1 MGSIKLKIHPLFII
15 VGIVYVAIGKTLIFV
30 VYTLS
35 ALLHEI
41 GHSIVAG
48 NLGYTLNKI
57 TLMPFG
63 AVVRG
68 DIEGLRCVD
77 QIKIAIAGP
86 LLNLAIA
93 FFFIATW
100 WIVPE
105 TYAYTDIVVLANLS
119 LFLINMLPLLPL
131 DGGRVINCLIS
142 LKFSKKTANFIC
154 KGTGITLSIG
164 LFALFVISCFT
175 TFNISLLF
183 FSLFAILGTLEK
195 GADNKYVRIYS
206 AVKTERLKRGMR
218 VKRQAVDKSVKLKKI
233 IQLMDAECI
242 NELAVYEFEK
252 EVALLSQDKIND
264 ILSTGDLY
272 SPISKYL

>member
-1 MGSIKLKIHPLFII
+1 M
-15 VGIVYVAIGKTLIFV
+15 AIGKTLIFV

-100 WIVPE
+100 WIW
-105 TYAYTDIVVLANLS
+105 
-119 LFLINMLPLLPL
+119 LFL
-131 DGGRVINCLIS
+131 LI
-142 LKFSKKTANFIC
+142 AA
-154 KGTGITLSIG
+154 
-164 LFALFVISCFT
+164 FA
-175 TFNISLLF
+175 
-183 FSLFAILGTLEK
+183 E
-195 GADNKYVRIYS
+195 
-206 AVKTERLKRGMR
+206 
-218 VKRQAVDKSVKLKKI
+218 
-233 IQLMDAECI
+233 
-242 NELAVYEFEK
+242 
-252 EVALLSQDKIND
+252 
-264 ILSTGDLY
+264 
-272 SPISKYL
+272 